1 MKKIQVTNVKV
12 DVPAQV
18 ILPNTYFTIKLVKA
32 QLEAN
37 HVKTELDKCVL
48 LANRNN
54 ESFANTLVQI
64 KDKVN
69 KIAPFLDELVNAL
82 EGEDD
87 SSKKTKD

>member
-12 DVPAQV
+12 DVPAQI
-18 ILPNTYFTIKLVKA
+18 ILPNTYFAIKLVKA
-32 QLEAN
+32 Q

-64 KDKVN
+64 KDRVN
-69 KIAPFLDELVNAL
+69 KITPFLDELVNAL
-82 EGEDD
+82 EDEDD
-87 SSKKTKD
+87 SSKKTED